1 MRHCFAGWVFCFLSD
16 ESKKLCIACSMEWMQ
31 GLPEC
36 LQKELQPMAE
46 KLCNVRLFA
55 GKRGSADLTDGGKR
69 LDFVPNSAQLTEI
82 AQRLCE
88 RMLRISPEKT
98 AQGYI
103 PLRGGH
109 RMGLCGRVTERN
121 GRLEL
126 QEVGSVCIRVA
137 HEIKGCG
144 ILAADR
150 YLHLPGG
157 MLICGVP
164 GSGKTTLLRDIVRLI
179 SDTGVAVGLSDERGE
194 VAACV
199 QGVPQLDVGAR
210 THVLDG
216 CEKSKALRWLLR
228 GMCPSAL
235 AMDELYGAD
244 DCAAVKE
251 AAACGVP
258 VIATM
263 HAGSVEEIF
272 QRACMRELLEEQVFM
287 HVIIV
292 AEHEIRRMISKEEIL
307 CCGR

>member
-1 MRHCFAGWVFCFLSD
+1 MSD
-16 ESKKLCIACSMEWMQ
+16 ENKKLCIACSMEWMQ
-31 GLPEC
+31 ELPER
-36 LQKELQPMAE
+36 LREELSPVAG
-46 KLCNVRLFA
+46 KICNVRLYVD
-55 GKRGSADLTDGGKR
+55 KRGSVDLTDGRKQ
-69 LDFVPNSAQLTEI
+69 LDFIPSSAQLTET

-103 PLRGGH
+103 SLRGGH
-109 RMGLCGRVTERN
+109 RMGLCGRVTQRE
-121 GRLEL
+121 GQLEM
-126 QEVGSVCIRVA
+126 QEIGSVCIRVA

-144 ILAADR
+144 TLAAEK

-157 MLICGVP
+157 ILICGVP
-164 GSGKTTLLRDIVRLI
+164 GSGKTTLLRDVVRLI
-179 SDTGVAVGLSDERGE
+179 SDAGMAVGLSDERGE

-199 QGVPQLDVGAR
+199 QGVPQLDVGAH

-228 GMCPSAL
+228 GMSPSVL
-235 AMDELYGAD
+235 AMDELYGAEE
-244 DCAAVKE
+244 CIAVKE

-258 VIATM
+258 VVATM
-263 HAGSVEEIF
+263 HAGGIEEVF
-272 QRACMRELLEEQVFM
+272 CRACMRELLESHVFM

-292 AEHEIRRMISKEEIL
+292 AEHEIRRVISKEEIL